1 MSGSVNVPAWSRLV
15 HLGAHETPEPRPELA
30 ELGMDAVHEAC
41 IYAWKY
47 SRADFEPHLDVERK
61 RSQWRETCA
70 LAGSMAE
77 SLMLGSAAVVEAEWH
92 ARAIAAGTESAGMA
106 LAQRYL
112 ADTAVDTVVSIGHRL
127 INFLVRV
134 ARTDPATCRTLA
146 DVSWFEAF
154 GPTYLPFE
162 TDDPAA
168 WLPLN
173 EKTIN
178 SLRRVL
184 PARHAPSLDALDVL
198 VRSDAWKAVFEIR
211 GENFHRWRKEH
222 ESVIGVDANSGAET
236 DLYNDEGNHI
246 GRSIGGF
253 SRRHTISDGL
263 TARTTAVAGDGL
275 RAVAVA
281 LDALIADALQVLPEI
296 ADGYTITF
304 TATHIEYGRQTYRT
318 TF

>member
-1 MSGSVNVPAWSRLV
+1 
-15 HLGAHETPEPRPELA
+15 
-30 ELGMDAVHEAC
+30 MDRVHEAC

-61 RSQWRETCA
+61 HSQWRETCA

-77 SLMLGSAAVVEAEWH
+77 SLMLSCAAVIEAEWH
-92 ARAIAAGTESAGMA
+92 ARAITAGTESAGLA
-106 LAQRYL
+106 IAQRYL
-112 ADTAVDTVVSIGHRL
+112 ADTALDTVVSIGHRL

-134 ARTDPATCRTLA
+134 ARTDPATCRTLPT
-146 DVSWFEAF
+146 VSWFEAL

-162 TDDPAA
+162 TDDPTA

-178 SLRRVL
+178 ALRRVL
-184 PARHAPSLDALDVL
+184 PTRHAPSLDALDLL
-198 VRSDAWKAVFEIR
+198 VRSDAWTAIFEMR
-211 GENFHRWRKEH
+211 AENFHRWRKEH
-222 ESVIGVDANSGAET
+222 ESVVGVDANSGAET
-236 DLYNDEGNHI
+236 DKYDAEGNHI

-263 TARTTAVAGDGL
+263 TERTTSVAGEGV

-281 LDALIADALQVLPEI
+281 LEALIADALNVLPEI

-304 TATHIEYGRQTYRT
+304 TATGIKYSRPAKRT